1 MENIL
6 MKNQLSIL
14 IMPVNVGEKI
24 KFLMKMEHLAIDSI
38 NDNIYSR
45 FHLIKENHLSI
56 KIY

>member
-1 MENIL
+1 

-24 KFLMKMEHLAIDSI
+24 KFLMKMEHSVIDSI